1 MENKYTVSEI
11 SMTKVVAGKREYL
24 SFLDAEIT
32 DNLMQ
37 EIKQMLGTQMLCQ
50 LDLQNSEND
59 TAMSVFCENG
69 TYHVGIV
76 DMYNDMN
83 YYYDN
88 GSGDQTLVDIDGN
101 MFEAR
106 MVGKDLS
113 VLWQII
119 LTFAQEGKRCER
131 VAWSEE

>member
-1 MENKYTVSEI
+1 MGNKYTVNEI
-11 SMTKVVAGKREYL
+11 SMTKVVAGKRVYL

-88 GSGDQTLVDIDGN
+88 GSDDKTLVDIDGN

-119 LTFAQEGKRCER
+119 LTFAQEGKRCEQ
-131 VAWSEE
+131 VAWIEE

>member
-24 SFLDAEIT
+24 SFMDAEIT

-37 EIKQMLGTQMLCQ
+37 EIKQMLGTQMLCL

-76 DMYNDMN
+76 DMFNDMN
-83 YYYDN
+83 YYYYN
-88 GSGDQTLVDIDGN
+88 GSDDKTLVDIDGN

-119 LTFAQEGKRCER
+119 LTFAQEGKRCEQ
-131 VAWSEE
+131 VAWIEE

>member
-1 MENKYTVSEI
+1 MGNKYTVSEI

-88 GSGDQTLVDIDGN
+88 GSDDKTLVDIDGN

-119 LTFAQEGKRCER
+119 LTFAQEGKRCEQ
-131 VAWSEE
+131 VAWIEE

>member
-24 SFLDAEIT
+24 PFMDAEIT

-83 YYYDN
+83 YHYDN
-88 GSGDQTLVDIDGN
+88 GSNDQTLVDIDGN

-119 LTFAQEGKRCER
+119 LTFAQEGKRCEQ
-131 VAWSEE
+131 VAWIEE